1 MTKLA
6 SHEVINA
13 RLRTIGH
20 MLRRIIQ
27 AVIRRRVEQQ
37 AIRELRS
44 VSDALLHDIGI
55 ERSNIRTV
63 VRQMLASADRI
74 ERVDIA
80 APAAEIVV
88 GDTNGVQLA
97 SNDDNLELVA

>member
-6 SHEVINA
+6 SHEVNNA

-20 MLRRIIQ
+20 MFRRTIQ
-27 AVIRRRVEQQ
+27 AVIRRRTEHK
-37 AIRELRS
+37 AIRELRAL
-44 VSDALLHDIGI
+44 SDAHLQDIGI

-63 VRQMLASADRI
+63 VRQMLATAHRED
-74 ERVDIA
+74 RVDMA
-80 APAAEIVV
+80 APAVETVV
-88 GDTNGVQLA
+88 DDRSRAQLS